1 MSDKADHIDKIL
13 HQWQSNHSLMESSL
27 PLAIIGRCT
36 RLNKTLDNGRAP
48 IYKELKV
55 TMGEFDVLATLY
67 RNGSPFQLTPSD
79 LIRQTLLTSGAMTN
93 RLDKL
98 EAKGLIHRVH
108 SEQDRR
114 SVVVGLTDDGIHLID
129 MGIKKYFDKVDEL
142 CSPLSHDEQQQLST
156 LLKKWVSHFES

>member
-13 HQWQSNHSLMESSL
+13 HQWQSNHSLMETSL
-27 PLAIIGRCT
+27 PLAIIGRST
-36 RLNKTLDNGRAP
+36 RLNKSLENARTP

-67 RNGSPFQLTPSD
+67 RNGAPFQLTPSD

-98 EAKGLIHRVH
+98 EAKGLIHRIH

-114 SVVVGLTDDGIHLID
+114 SIVVGLTAKGIELID
-129 MGIKKYFDKVDEL
+129 EGIKKYFTKVDEL
-142 CSPLSHDEQQQLST
+142 CSPLTNDEQTQLNS
-156 LLKKWVSHFES
+156 LLKKWISHLG